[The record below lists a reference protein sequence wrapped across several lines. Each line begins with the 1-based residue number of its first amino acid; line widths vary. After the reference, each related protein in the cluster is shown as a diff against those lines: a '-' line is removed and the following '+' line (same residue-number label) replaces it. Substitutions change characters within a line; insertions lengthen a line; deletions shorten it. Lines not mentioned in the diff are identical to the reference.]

1 MSINAGRRPRSA
13 FPRVIPAP
21 WAAFATHRPMHAR
34 VTVEQVKAGGFFQ
47 DLYKLP
53 GARSTWWTGGACA
66 ANFQTQLWKF
76 DEGLIPKIPKTLQ
89 GL

>member
-1 MSINAGRRPRSA
+1 MSVNAGRRPRSA
-13 FPRVIPAP
+13 IPGVIPTP
-21 WAAFATHRPMHAR
+21 WAAFATHGPMHAR
-34 VTVEQVKAGGFFQ
+34 VTVEQVKAGFFQ
-47 DLYKLP
+47 DLYKLHS
-53 GARSTWWTGGACA
+53 ARSTWWTGGAFA